1 MARSLLHCSDVHFG
15 PKHHRPQVTAGLL
28 DLIDARRPDLVVVSG
43 DLTERAK
50 PAQFRAAR
58 EFVDS
63 VRVPTLVVPGNHDV
77 PMYRLFFMERVLAPF
92 HAYRTYFSADLEPVY
107 RDEEM
112 LVIGVNSAFNWTLK
126 GGRITRR
133 RLHDLEELL
142 AGAPPGLVKVV
153 VVHHPLIPPPGAGAR
168 EVLRHAR
175 RALNL
180 FSAAGVDLVLSGHM
194 HQAYTGS
201 SGESYLPRGRR
212 PVLVVHSGTTTT
224 SRGRGGERQRNT
236 CNWIRLDG
244 RAIAVSPYAWEP
256 ALGRFVEQ
264 GRRPDAGVGVAPA
277 VPDGPVAVSSGGP
290 GV

>member
-15 PKHHRPQVTAGLL
+15 PKHHRPRVSAGLL
-28 DLIDARRPDLVVVSG
+28 DLIAARRPDLVVVSG

-58 EFVDS
+58 EFLG
-63 VRVPTLVVPGNHDV
+63 RIQAPTLAVPGNHDV
-77 PMYRLFFMERVLAPF
+77 PMYRLLFMERIFAPF
-92 HAYRTYFSADLEPVY
+92 HAYRTHFSADLEPMY

-126 GGRITRR
+126 GGRITLC
-133 RLHDLEELL
+133 RLRELGELL
-142 AGAPPGLVKVV
+142 AGAPAHLVKVV
-153 VVHHPLIPPPGAGAR
+153 VVHHPLIPPPGAGSR
-168 EVLRHAR
+168 DVLRHAR
-175 RALNL
+175 RAMDL

-201 SGESYLPRGRR
+201 SEEGRYPRGRR

-236 CNWIRLDG
+236 CNWIRIDG
-244 RAIAVSPYAWEP
+244 RTISVLPYAWEP

-264 GRRPDAGVGVAPA
+264 SRQPD
-277 VPDGPVAVSSGGP
+277 P
-290 GV
+290 GSPTV